1 TEKSWRT
8 MQRRIASRGDFERF
22 GLVPSVSGAHFTR
35 SLTPEG
41 IAVLLMAAAMPMPN
55 ALGLAQHVRRRFNA
69 EAVTPCRITRA
80 TRFGD
85 ALSRCIC
92 DPDIARPLGLAEI
105 AHDFASCRLV
115 WQHHEPSEF
124 MEATDR
130 HEWQLRRDAANSGFG
145 IGCLK
150 LSLLPGAVI

>member
-1 TEKSWRT
+1 PLANAARSAHTAAFLGRYEQTPIPSMGLLRVRSADLCRIAAGPLFHMTEKSWRT

-35 SLTPEG
+35 SLPPEG

-92 DPDIARPLGLAEI
+92 DPDIARHLGLAEI
-105 AHDFASCRLV
+105 AHD
-115 WQHHEPSEF
+115 
-124 MEATDR
+124 
-130 HEWQLRRDAANSGFG
+130 
-145 IGCLK
+145 
-150 LSLLPGAVI
+150 